1 MSPGSVLPAVA
12 ALLAVGVVLLA
23 WRRPTRS
30 RRPLHGPVAAA
41 ARRAG
46 RGRLSRML
54 GPRGAGDR
62 RAAELEWV
70 EGLAAE
76 LSAGR
81 DPVSAL
87 VAASAGSSRSSPAAA
102 TVCPHAVAAA
112 RSGADVAPALHVDG
126 ARSELVRGV
135 AACWEVAAGSGA
147 GLAASLVVLADAAR
161 ETERVRHE
169 LRAGLAE
176 PRATAVVLAAL
187 PALGLFLGSMLG
199 AEPLRWLVGSRF
211 GLLVLLAGLVLEGVG
226 AWWAWRIAASLEAQ
240 L

>member
-1 MSPGSVLPAVA
+1 
-12 ALLAVGVVLLA
+12 
-23 WRRPTRS
+23 
-30 RRPLHGPVAAA
+30 
-41 ARRAG
+41 
-46 RGRLSRML
+46 ML

-87 VAASAGSSRSSPAAA
+87 VAASAGSSPAAA

-135 AACWEVAAGSGA
+135 AACWEVASGSGA

-199 AEPLRWLVGSRF
+199 AEPLRWLVGSRL
-211 GLLVLLAGLVLEGVG
+211 GLLVLLAGLVLEGAG